1 MTTGHRYGG
10 PEALTVGIV
19 DDTAP
24 EADVVDAAIGRLS
37 PIIGKSPDTLGA
49 IKTTMYTAVTAALQQ
64 GQN

>member
-10 PEALTVGIV
+10 AEALTSGIV

-24 EADVVDAAIGRLS
+24 ESDLVDVAITRLS

-64 GQN
+64 GRT